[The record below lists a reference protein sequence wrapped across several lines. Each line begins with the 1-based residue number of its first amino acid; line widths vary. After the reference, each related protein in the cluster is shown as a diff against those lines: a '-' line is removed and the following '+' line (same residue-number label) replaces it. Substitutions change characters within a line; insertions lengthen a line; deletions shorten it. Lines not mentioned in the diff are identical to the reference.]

1 MTNEQL
7 EKAQE
12 LKRRIDAKKGLRAD
26 LEKIEESSFR
36 GMDVWY
42 GSSSESRINFCDA
55 SEIMNECMIDMI
67 SSAIRK
73 IDKEIKALEKEFEK
87 I

>member
-1 MTNEQL
+1 
-7 EKAQE
+7 
-12 LKRRIDAKKGLRAD
+12 
-26 LEKIEESSFR
+26 
-36 GMDVWY
+36 MDVWY